1 MEISVAGICQ
11 VHSKQAKVGAGNELY
26 KTKTFELNLS
36 SKKTPC
42 CASFSLEFSSTNGL
56 MAFIMYLA

>member
-1 MEISVAGICQ
+1 MNSPLLVF
-11 VHSKQAKVGAGNELY
+11 VKQAKVGAGNELY
-26 KTKTFELNLS
+26 KTNTFELNLS

-42 CASFSLEFSSTNGL
+42 GTSFSLEFSSTNGL